1 MAEPNHPRGGFGLKA
16 HINHIDGIAVVHTD
30 HIHPL
35 LMSAHQ
41 RAQVGKKLAAAKV
54 LDKIVAAAAGVAAD
68 RRMVKARSAVD
79 DLIQRAVTAAGIKAQ
94 GRGIRLAA
102 GTDVLRRVP
111 RRAGHVDFI
120 RLRRVQLAQRLLDHW
135 RCILVAGTGIDDKD
149 MPHKATSLCRI
160 KKRLICMAASGT
172 IYAGAAPHN
181 KHTLH
186 YTCKFDTLS
195 RRN

>member
-1 MAEPNHPRGGFGLKA
+1 MP
-16 HINHIDGIAVVHTD
+16 
-30 HIHPL
+30 
-35 LMSAHQ
+35 AHQ

-111 RRAGHVDFI
+111 GA
-120 RLRRVQLAQRLLDHW
+120 
-135 RCILVAGTGIDDKD
+135 LVT
-149 MPHKATSLCRI
+149 
-160 KKRLICMAASGT
+160 
-172 IYAGAAPHN
+172 
-181 KHTLH
+181 
-186 YTCKFDTLS
+186 
-195 RRN
+195 